1 MSYYQDIADRLVQD
15 GHLLTALELHIE
27 LEERGISLK
36 TLKEFFENSSN
47 FEKYTRQ
54 NSVPKKTPSPAESIS
69 SITGS
74 QVKKFLLQTHSNESI
89 IYVFL
94 LIYV

>member
-1 MSYYQDIADRLVQD
+1 MSYYQDIADRLVKD

-74 QVKKFLLQTHSNESI
+74 QVKKFSLQKTQIKSI
-89 IYVFL
+89 FL
-94 LIYV
+94 G